1 MDNSYKIAT
10 IINYCTTDYKFIG
23 HCINEAKSF
32 SDQVIVPVC
41 DHFYDG
47 TPEDRELLEKTYKE
61 NLSNAEFCEYKYDR
75 NLFDN
80 LKFCAPD
87 VYSEDGRV

>member
-1 MDNSYKIAT
+1 MDKSYKIAT

-61 NLSNAEFCEYKYDR
+61 NS
-75 NLFDN
+75 
-80 LKFCAPD
+80 
-87 VYSEDGRV
+87 